1 MQSSPSVKGEP
12 RSARPVL
19 VKPTPRHFRP
29 AARTPVRCA
38 NDRAAPSAESRLN
51 AMSAMASTLAHE
63 LSQPITATR
72 NYLEVC
78 SIRLRRQIGG
88 LEELLAAVEDANAQ
102 ARKAGEIIGRMRDFM
117 LSGTISGQRQ
127 DLRHLFTTASKSLS
141 GREQV
146 EIVAAFAS
154 DAVEVIADRV
164 LIGQV
169 LSNIL
174 TNAVEALAG
183 CDARQITIG
192 SERQGSMVLVR
203 IADTG
208 PGLSD
213 DAIARLFEPFFTTK
227 PTGTGL
233 GMPLCRTIVEALGG
247 RLWAEP
253 NPEGAMLCFTLPAA
267 EA

>member
-1 MQSSPSVKGEP
+1 MQSHISVRGAA
-12 RSARPVL
+12 RSARPVPVDL
-19 VKPTPRHFRP
+19 SPQHRP
-29 AARTPVRCA
+29 AA
-38 NDRAAPSAESRLN
+38 NDLAAPIAESRLS

-63 LSQPITATR
+63 LSQPITAAT

-78 SIRLRRQIGG
+78 ACRLRSQIAG
-88 LEELLAAVEDANAQ
+88 LEEMLGTVEEAHAQ
-102 ARKAGEIIGRMRDFM
+102 ARKAGEIIKRMRDFM
-117 LSGTISGQRQ
+117 LSGTISGHRQ
-127 DLRHLFTTASKSLS
+127 DLRRLFTTASESLS

-154 DAVEVIADRV
+154 DAVEVVADRV
-164 LIGQV
+164 LIVQV

-183 CDARQITIG
+183 CAARQITIG
-192 SERQGSMVLVR
+192 SERHGAMVLVR
-203 IADTG
+203 VTDTG

-227 PTGTGL
+227 ATGTGL
-233 GMPLCRTIVEALGG
+233 GMPLCRTIVEAQGG
-247 RLWAEP
+247 QLWAEP
-253 NPEGAMLCFTLPAA
+253 NPDGAMLCFTLPAA